1 MEFRISTSYGIY
13 RVMEDCFD
21 TTPGVLNS
29 LLCSSQRS
37 ETGRNRIR
45 LLLCNKFVSTQPD
58 RITKTMVFVKPQERN
73 HGYISMPD
81 PVMTRQGCS
90 PIIVIS
96 ILHSTLCGLCK
107 ATCKML
113 GDSLHLNQKDVCN
126 ASGRDSVLKK
136 EFSTKLLVFLICWCG
151 FAASGKLA
159 GKRSRWM
166 LLVAIWRHPGILLA
180 FTLG

>member
-1 MEFRISTSYGIY
+1 MEFRISTSYEID
-13 RVMEDCFD
+13 RVIENCFY
-21 TTPGVLNS
+21 TTSGVLNS

-37 ETGRNRIR
+37 VTGRNRITR

-58 RITKTMVFVKPQERN
+58 RITKTMVFVRPQERN

-113 GDSLHLNQKDVCN
+113 GDSLHVNQKMH
-126 ASGRDSVLKK
+126 AMRQGGI
-136 EFSTKLLVFLICWCG
+136 VF
-151 FAASGKLA
+151 
-159 GKRSRWM
+159 
-166 LLVAIWRHPGILLA
+166 
-180 FTLG
+180 